1 MTIDNGTASK
11 ATATQPSFRF
21 KAGLF
26 PLTQI
31 ELLHDNCDQ
40 FAKELKLKQAEAPSY
55 FQQTPVV
62 LSFANKAFSQQ
73 PVALAE
79 RIEICRDCGLIPVG
93 LRGGDQALQDQA
105 QKLNLALIAEGRNK
119 TNSPASQQ
127 SGAAE
132 PPAAAKDSDELA
144 AAESPQPARSSKIIS
159 HPIRSGQ
166 QVYAP
171 GTDLIVLAAV
181 SAGAEVLADGN
192 IHVYGPLRGRA
203 LAGVTGDSSARVF
216 CHSMEAELVSI
227 AGAYKLNE
235 ELTSDHWKQAVQIYL
250 DDEKLCITPLITNVN
265 NS

>member
-1 MTIDNGTASK
+1 MTIDRGTATK
-11 ATATQPSFRF
+11 APSTEPSFRI

-26 PLTQI
+26 PLTQLD
-31 ELLHDNCDQ
+31 LLHNNCDQ
-40 FAKELKLKQAEAPSY
+40 FAKELKLKQAEAPSF

-62 LSFANKAFSQQ
+62 LSFSKAAFSHQ

-79 RIEICRDCGLIPVG
+79 HIKVCRDCGLIPVG

-105 QKLNLALIAEGRNK
+105 QRLNLTLIAEGRNK
-119 TNSPASQQ
+119 SSSPETQQ
-127 SGAAE
+127 
-132 PPAAAKDSDELA
+132 PAASEAAKPDHSLVA
-144 AAESPQPARSSKIIS
+144 PPPVPAPSSKIIS
-159 HPIRSGQ
+159 NPIRSGQ

-171 GTDLIVLAAV
+171 GADLIILAAV

-203 LAGVTGDSSARVF
+203 LAGVNGDNTARVF

-250 DDEKLCITPLITNVN
+250 EGEKLCITPLIPSN
-265 NS
+265 N